1 MDVQMRKCHGVPP
14 EFLCTM
20 FMVEFS
26 TPFIELLIHNVA
38 NLMQFISCDL
48 CSLFHV
54 VYFTRFISC
63 GLFHVV
69 TVYPLWG
76 GDASNEFLICPC
88 SFVTYGYYMPY
99 TAYIPSLSMR
109 LGISGFSY
117 SVYPSFSRSLGMA
130 GLFYSVYPS
139 FSKSLGMAGLLYSV
153 YPSFSRSLG
162 IILKMYIYTQY
173 HAEQT

>member
-1 MDVQMRKCHGVPP
+1 MP
-14 EFLCTM
+14 
-20 FMVEFS
+20 
-26 TPFIELLIHNVA
+26 
-38 NLMQFISCDL
+38 FISCDL